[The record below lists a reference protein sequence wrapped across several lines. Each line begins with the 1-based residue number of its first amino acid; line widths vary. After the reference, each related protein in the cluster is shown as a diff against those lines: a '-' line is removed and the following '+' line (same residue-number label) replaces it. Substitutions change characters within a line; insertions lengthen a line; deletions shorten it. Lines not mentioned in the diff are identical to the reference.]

1 MAHPKFTEIK
11 SLLWLHFPSWFSRM
25 VLNLLNHSTILC
37 FYVANEKQWHVGAS
51 LYGLVRADLNFQ
63 VEC

>member
-1 MAHPKFTEIK
+1 
-11 SLLWLHFPSWFSRM
+11 M

-63 VEC
+63 IEC